1 MSKFPLKGK
10 GVYKGKHWTQ
20 LPENK
25 EKLAAMAKRIGSM
38 RKSKTFKAIAKVA
51 TRTKRG
57 PYKPRKNGEQPF
69 VIRTHG
75 YRIILDKNE
84 IRIEHDGN

>member
-1 MSKFPLKGK
+1 MHMKGK

-20 LPENK
+20 QPENR
-25 EKLAAMAKRIGSM
+25 EKLAQMARKVGKVKRG
-38 RKSKTFKAIAKVA
+38 TFRTIAKQAKQAV
-51 TRTKRG
+51 KRG
-57 PYKPRKNGEQPF
+57 PYKTKKNGEQPF

-84 IRIEHDGN
+84 IRIEHE